1 MADLFKAGAALGDIL
16 FGKEDPRAY
25 ADQLGRNASAQESM
39 EKARRERL
47 RRIAQEGLQ
56 SAIKADP
63 VLGARSDLAYSILGQ
78 AEGQPNLS
86 TYTGGLG
93 DLGDLAIDTQRE
105 EALKAG
111 DLRRVNQLTALKADK
126 NYEPVVVED
135 GLLRPSG
142 VDLADEA
149 FTMVPTPTALST
161 IEKNEQLGQA
171 AITRANRPPA
181 PRTPRPSA
189 SADEAEIVRQ
199 ARERISGGADP
210 KKVADYLRAKGYP
223 SAAKKI
229 YSGK

>member
-1 MADLFKAGAALGDIL
+1 MADLFKAGAALGNIL

-25 ADQLGRNASAQESM
+25 ADQMNRNADAQTSL

-56 SAIKADP
+56 GAIAKDP

-78 AEGQPNLS
+78 AEGQPNLG
-86 TYTGGLG
+86 TYTGGLS
-93 DLGDLAIDTQRE
+93 DLGDLAIETQRQK
-105 EALKAG
+105 ALDENNIPKF
-111 DLRRVNQLTALKADK
+111 NQLTALKADK
-126 NYEPVVVED
+126 NYEPIVVED

-142 VDLADEA
+142 VGLGDET
-149 FTMVPTPTALST
+149 FTMVPTPTARST
-161 IEKNEQLGQA
+161 IERNERLGQA

-181 PRTPRPSA
+181 PRAPRPSA

-210 KKVADYLRAKGYP
+210 KAVADYLRAKGYP
-223 SAAKKI
+223 NAAKKI
-229 YSGK
+229 HNGK